1 MAAAD
6 LPPIVVTLIAVRQP
20 GNLFRIE
27 LLILYRNDGLIG
39 DHVIDTVRA
48 HRSGIRQI
56 LCLHRRAAIDEYR
69 RPALIG
75 IALEIN
81 GDIDLPLAQ
90 HSRDFVIRSIAHLDE
105 LTERAHH
112 TLTNFT
118 AVIFGPRDRYRL
130 ES

>member
-6 LPPIVVTLIAVRQP
+6 LPPIVVALIAVRQP
-20 GNLFRIE
+20 GNFFGIE
-27 LLILYRNDGLIG
+27 SLILYRNDGLIG

-48 HRSGIRQI
+48 HRSGVGQI

-69 RPALIG
+69 WPALIG

-90 HSRDFVIRSIAHLDE
+90 HSRDFVIRSVAHFDDLIE
-105 LTERAHH
+105 CAHY
-112 TLTNFT
+112 TVTNFAAIIT
-118 AVIFGPRDRYRL
+118 GPRDPHRL
-130 ES
+130 